1 MSVLVIRLLLAA
13 VFATAAVAKLAG
25 GSSLVE
31 TLQAFGVSTRVAR
44 PTAMLLPLVELA
56 VAAALVPA
64 TTARYGAFGA
74 AGLLAV
80 FTAAVAY
87 QLLRGRQPACNCFG
101 RLMAAPIGPGTIAR
115 NVVLLAA
122 ACFVARGGQAPSP
135 TPLQAIVAALGLLVV
150 AEGVLLVALL
160 RRHGRLLARLAEPA
174 EREQPVAGL
183 PLGAEAP
190 EFELPDL
197 QGELVSL
204 PMLRER
210 ELPVLLLFSDP
221 ACGPC
226 SALLPRIGRWQRE
239 HDGEL
244 SVVVVSNGADDDNR
258 ASASEHG
265 LTQVLRQEAHAVG
278 LAYGANGTPM
288 GVLVDLEGRVAS
300 PIAAGA
306 DAIGAL
312 VASVLERAPGQVL
325 LRV

>member
-13 VFATAAVAKLAG
+13 VFVTAAVAKLG
-25 GSSLVE
+25 GRSSLVE
-31 TLQAFGVSTRVAR
+31 TLQAFGVSTRAAR
-44 PTAMLLPLVELA
+44 PPAVLLPLVELA

-64 TTARYGAFGA
+64 ATARYGAFGA
-74 AGLLAV
+74 AALLAV

-101 RLMAAPIGPGTIAR
+101 RLTSAPIGPETVAR
-115 NVVLLAA
+115 NAVLLAA

-135 TPLQAIVAALGLLVV
+135 TPLQAIVAGLGLLVV
-150 AEGVLLVALL
+150 AETVLLIALL
-160 RRHGRLLARLAEPA
+160 RRHGRLLARSAEPA
-174 EREQPVAGL
+174 GPEAAAGL
-183 PLGAEAP
+183 PLGADAP

-197 QGELVSL
+197 EGELVSL
-204 PMLRER
+204 RTLRER
-210 ELPVLLLFSDP
+210 GLPVLLLFSDP

-239 HDGEL
+239 HDSEL
-244 SVVVVSNGADDDNR
+244 AVVVVSNGADDDNR

-265 LTQVLRQEAHAVG
+265 LTQVLRQEGHAVG

-300 PIAAGA
+300 PVAAGA
-306 DAIGAL
+306 NAIDAL
-312 VASVLERAPGQVL
+312 VATAVQVSEEVL
-325 LRV
+325 LHV

>member
-1 MSVLVIRLLLAA
+1 MSVLVVRLLLAA
-13 VFATAAVAKLAG
+13 VFATAAAAKLAG
-25 GSSLVE
+25 RPSLVE
-31 TLQAFGVSTRVAR
+31 TLQAFGVSTRAAR
-44 PTAMLLPLVELA
+44 PLAVLLPLVELT
-56 VAAALVPA
+56 VAGALVPA
-64 TTARYGAFGA
+64 ATSRYGAFVA
-74 AGLLAV
+74 AALLAV
-80 FTAAVAY
+80 FTGAVAY

-101 RLMAAPIGPGTIAR
+101 RLTSAPIGPGTVAR
-115 NVVLLAA
+115 NVALLAA

-135 TPLQAIVAALGLLVV
+135 TPVQAIVAALGLLVV
-150 AEGVLLVALL
+150 AETVLLVALL
-160 RRHGRLLARLAEPA
+160 RRHGRLLARSAEPA
-174 EREQPVAGL
+174 GPETTAAGL

-197 QGELVSL
+197 EGELVSL
-204 PMLRER
+204 RTLRER
-210 ELPVLLLFSDP
+210 GLPVLLLFSDP

-244 SVVVVSNGADDDNR
+244 AVVVVSNGADDDNR

-265 LTQVLRQEAHAVG
+265 LTQVLRQEGHAVG

-288 GVLVDLEGRVAS
+288 GVLVDTEGRVAS

-306 DAIGAL
+306 NSIDAL
-312 VASVLERAPGQVL
+312 VATALQTSEEVL